1 MPTTESDLIQAAL
14 KLPNG
19 LFEFL
24 DKPIPE
30 IEAIASPSTVED
42 AQIAMGKLSA
52 NINTI
57 MEAFVGLKPVQLQ
70 LRLSQYHPS
79 IIGMLCGGL
88 EFIGGGGTIQIVAP
102 KDGSMHPGYFDA
114 WLIEASEDFESVSV
128 TCGDD
133 TFELDK
139 NGTQWSKNWPIAMG
153 QWTATVIG
161 MKADESTVE
170 ATTSFSVVSYSVLE
184 TIVTP
189 VDEET
194 QEVEFR
200 YELSEE
206 GVAESGE
213 ITITDGVNTWN
224 VVLAITGLIAAGVA
238 TLPVSAT
245 VVTVAGVIGL
255 ATEAQLLINQYTANF

>member
-1 MPTTESDLIQAAL
+1 
-14 KLPNG
+14 
-19 LFEFL
+19 
-24 DKPIPE
+24 
-30 IEAIASPSTVED
+30 
-42 AQIAMGKLSA
+42 
-52 NINTI
+52 
-57 MEAFVGLKPVQLQ
+57 
-70 LRLSQYHPS
+70 
-79 IIGMLCGGL
+79 
-88 EFIGGGGTIQIVAP
+88 
-102 KDGSMHPGYFDA
+102 
-114 WLIEASEDFESVSV
+114 
-128 TCGDD
+128 
-133 TFELDK
+133 
-139 NGTQWSKNWPIAMG
+139 MG
-153 QWTATVIG
+153 QWTATIIG